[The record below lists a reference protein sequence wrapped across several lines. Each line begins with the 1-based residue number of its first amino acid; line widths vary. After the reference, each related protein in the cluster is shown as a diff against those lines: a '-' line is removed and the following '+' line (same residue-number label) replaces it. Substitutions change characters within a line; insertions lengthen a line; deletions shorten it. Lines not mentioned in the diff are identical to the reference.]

1 MAAYHAQR
9 ANGNSKRKRRIYHRR
24 KVCRFCADSKLS
36 IDYKDQKQLKYF
48 ITERGKII
56 PRRISGTC
64 AKHQRALTHAI
75 KRARTIALLPY
86 VGTLEL

>member
-1 MAAYHAQR
+1 MAFQPR
-9 ANGNSKRKRRIYHRR
+9 KRTNTTRKKRKVFHRR
-24 KVCRFCADSKLS
+24 KVCRFCADSSLV
-36 IDYKDQKQLKYF
+36 IDYKDAKTLKYF

-56 PRRISGTC
+56 PRRISGSC

-86 VGTLEL
+86 VGTMGF